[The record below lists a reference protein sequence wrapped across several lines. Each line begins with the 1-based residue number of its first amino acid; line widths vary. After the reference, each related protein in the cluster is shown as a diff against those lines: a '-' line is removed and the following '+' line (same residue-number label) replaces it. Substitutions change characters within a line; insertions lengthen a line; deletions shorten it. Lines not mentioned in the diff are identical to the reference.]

1 MIPARYRKLR
11 YKVLGLLGSGILS
24 VGLIAIYSFVVLSDN
39 ITQYE
44 ELMSSEVK
52 AAGLANNINLN
63 FKRQVQEWKN
73 VLLRGHKQK
82 DRDKYWK
89 KFNNYHQTIQ
99 KQVDEFLQL
108 DIQAGLLSEMQQFQS
123 IHTSLLLKYRE
134 GYNKFVGNGYSH
146 QIGDT
151 AVRGIDRAPTNLV
164 EKLTEKLNDT
174 ILENSA
180 HHSKSANSSVTFG
193 SIAIICAILASTFL
207 TLIFM
212 NTKVVHPITLLIG
225 HLREVSKGNFHDELT
240 FYRSDEIGSMSKAI
254 EVLRQKLLNICSEM
268 TGAEQG
274 LKQVCGSLTDSA
286 DAINDGVAEQ
296 NKETDMVSTSMQ
308 SMVEMAQQIS
318 ENASNAAEVT
328 ATAEISATQS
338 IAFMQETIDT
348 ITHSSGQIKDTA
360 QVIAKLDD
368 DAKNI
373 GTVLDVIKG
382 IAEQTNLLAL
392 NAAIEAARA
401 GEQGRGFA
409 VVADEVRTLAARTQ
423 QSTEEIQHIITNV
436 QTGARNAVKAIEQ
449 GEENAQVSVQKVND
463 ADINLKSITSAITT
477 ISDLNNQIAHSIQEQ
492 STVAQNINSNLRD
505 LKEIAK
511 VNEVHAK
518 SCQEDNETLA
528 TMESLLA
535 TQIAQLMGKD
545 KPKTVNH

>member
-44 ELMSSEVK
+44 ELMSNEVV
-52 AAGLANNINLN
+52 AAGLANSINFN

-89 KFNNYHQTIQ
+89 RFNNQHHTIQ
-99 KQVDEFLQL
+99 GQVNTFLSLDVPL
-108 DIQAGLLSEMQQFQS
+108 DILSKMRQFKQIHTGLLPQY
-123 IHTSLLLKYRE
+123 KE
-134 GYNKFVGNGYSH
+134 GYRKYVNNNYSH
-146 QIGDT
+146 QIGDAT
-151 AVRGIDRAPTNLV
+151 VRGIDREPTKLV
-164 EKLTEKLNDT
+164 EKLTGELNDS
-174 ILENSA
+174 ILVKSTK
-180 HHSKSANSSVTFG
+180 SSQSANKSITYG
-193 SIAIICAILASTFL
+193 TLAIIIAIVGSTIL

-212 NTKVVHPITLLIG
+212 NTKVVHPITLLIE
-225 HLREVSKGNFHDELT
+225 HLRNVSQGNFKDELA

-254 EVLRQKLLNICSEM
+254 EVLRQKLLSICSEM
-268 TGAEQG
+268 TGAEHG
-274 LKQVCGSLTDSA
+274 LKQVCESLTDSA
-286 DAINDGVAEQ
+286 NAISKGVAEQ

-308 SMVEMAQQIS
+308 SMVEMAHQIS
-318 ENASNAAEVT
+318 TNATNAAEV
-328 ATAEISATQS
+328 ASHAETSAHQS

-348 ITHSSGQIKDTA
+348 ISHSSAQINDTA
-360 QVIAKLDD
+360 KVITKLDD

-373 GTVLDVIKG
+373 GTVLDVIKS

-423 QSTEEIQHIITNV
+423 QSTEEIQHIISNV
-436 QTGARNAVKAIEQ
+436 QNGARNAVEAIEK
-449 GEENAQVSVQKVND
+449 GEQNAQTSVQKVND
-463 ADINLKSITSAITT
+463 ADVNLKSITGAISK
-477 ISDLNNQIAHSIQEQ
+477 ISDLNNQIANSIQEQ
-492 STVAQNINSNLRD
+492 STVAQNINSNLQD
-505 LKEIAK
+505 LREIAK
-511 VNEVHAK
+511 VNDVHAK
-518 SCQEDNETLA
+518 SCQKDNETLA
-528 TMESLLA
+528 TMESLIA
-535 TQIAQLMGKD
+535 TQIAQLMGKEKSSA
-545 KPKTVNH
+545 KP